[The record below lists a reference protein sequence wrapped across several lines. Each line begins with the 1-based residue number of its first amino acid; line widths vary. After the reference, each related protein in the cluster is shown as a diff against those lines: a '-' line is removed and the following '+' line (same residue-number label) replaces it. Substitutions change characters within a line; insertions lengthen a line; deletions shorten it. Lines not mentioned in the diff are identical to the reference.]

1 MALLQ
6 FQYEAKNRREEIVQ
20 GSVEA
25 ISEES
30 ARETLQERGLT
41 VLSLVGEERSL
52 LKMDVG
58 GWFNRPN
65 NKDIVIFTRQLATI
79 IAADVPL
86 IEGLNTIARQSEKP
100 VFARIV
106 MDLAEAIRGGNSLS
120 GAVVKYPKLFTD
132 FYVSLV
138 RSGEVSGRMEETLLY
153 LADYLE
159 RNQNMNS
166 KVRGALAYPG
176 FVLFALVTVMIIM
189 VTSVLPKMLG
199 FITEAGVADIPLITR
214 MLIAL
219 TNFVNSYIWLIL
231 AVIVFTAWFVRQYV
245 GTVDGKRRLDYVKI
259 SFPRLGVVARNV
271 YIARIAETLSTLIKS
286 GVPILEGLKITS
298 EIANHS
304 LYREILIEAQQN
316 VQNGGTVSEIFFKY
330 PKEIPR
336 LVASMLTIGEKTG
349 KTDFMLENI
358 FKFYN
363 AEAERDIQNLSQLIE
378 PILILL
384 LGMGV
389 ALLVSAIMLPMFSLV
404 NI

>member
-6 FQYEAKNRREEIVQ
+6 FQYEAKNRREEIVS

-30 ARETLQERGLT
+30 ALETLQERGLT
-41 VLSLVGEERSL
+41 VLSLVGEERGL

-65 NKDIVIFTRQLATI
+65 NKDVVVFTRQLATV

-100 VFARIV
+100 VFTKIV

-120 GAVVKYPKLFTD
+120 GAVAKYPKLFTD

-138 RSGEVSGRMEETLLY
+138 RSGEISGRMEETLLY

-166 KVRGALAYPG
+166 KVKGALAYPG
-176 FVLFALVTVMIIM
+176 FILFALVTVMIIM

-214 MLIAL
+214 ILIAL
-219 TNFVNSYIWLIL
+219 TDFVNRYLWVIL
-231 AVIVFTAWFVRQYV
+231 AVMVFGIWFVRQYAR
-245 GTVDGKRRLDYVKI
+245 TLDGKKRLDYIKI

-316 VQNGGTVSEIFFKY
+316 VQNGGTISEVLFKY

-384 LGMGV
+384 LGLGV

>member
-6 FQYEAKNRREEIVQ
+6 FQYEAKNRREEIVS

-30 ARETLQERGLT
+30 ALETLQERGLT
-41 VLSLVGEERSL
+41 VLSLVGEERGL

-65 NKDIVIFTRQLATI
+65 NKDVVVFTRQLATV

-100 VFARIV
+100 VFTKIV

-120 GAVVKYPKLFTD
+120 GAVAKYPKLFTN

-166 KVRGALAYPG
+166 KVKGALAYPG
-176 FVLFALVTVMIIM
+176 FILFALVTVMIIM

-214 MLIAL
+214 ILIAL
-219 TNFVNSYIWLIL
+219 TDFVNRYLWVTL
-231 AVIVFTAWFVRQYV
+231 AVRIFGIWFVRQYAR
-245 GTVDGKRRLDYVKI
+245 TLDGKKRLDYIKI

-316 VQNGGTVSEIFFKY
+316 VQNGGTISEVLFKY
-330 PKEIPR
+330 PKAVPR

-384 LGMGV
+384 LGLGV

>member
-1 MALLQ
+1 
-6 FQYEAKNRREEIVQ
+6 
-20 GSVEA
+20 
-25 ISEES
+25 
-30 ARETLQERGLT
+30 
-41 VLSLVGEERSL
+41 
-52 LKMDVG
+52 
-58 GWFNRPN
+58 
-65 NKDIVIFTRQLATI
+65 
-79 IAADVPL
+79 
-86 IEGLNTIARQSEKP
+86 
-100 VFARIV
+100 

-120 GAVVKYPKLFTD
+120 GAVAKYPKLFTN

-159 RNQNMNS
+159 RNQSMNS

-176 FVLFALVTVMIIM
+176 FILFALVTVLIIM
-189 VTSVLPKMLG
+189 VTSVLPMMLG
-199 FITEAGVADIPLITR
+199 FITEAGVADSPLITR
-214 MLIAL
+214 ILIAL
-219 TNFVNSYIWLIL
+219 IDFVNRYLWVIL
-231 AVIVFTAWFVRQYV
+231 AVMVFGIWFVRQYV
-245 GTVDGKRRLDYVKI
+245 RTLDGKKRLDYIKI

-271 YIARIAETLSTLIKS
+271 YVARIAETLSTLIKS

-304 LYREILIEAQQN
+304 LYREILLEAQQN
-316 VQNGGTVSEIFFKY
+316 VQNGGTISEVLFKY
-330 PKEIPR
+330 PKAVPR

-384 LGMGV
+384 LGLGV

>member
-6 FQYEAKNRREEIVQ
+6 FQYEAKNRREEIVS

-30 ARETLQERGLT
+30 ALETLQERGLT

-58 GWFNRPN
+58 SWFNRPN
-65 NKDIVIFTRQLATI
+65 NKDVVVFTRQLATI

-100 VFARIV
+100 VFTKIV

-120 GAVVKYPKLFTD
+120 GAVAKYPKLFTN

-159 RNQNMNS
+159 RNQSMNS

-176 FVLFALVTVMIIM
+176 FILFALVTVMIIM

-214 MLIAL
+214 ILIAL
-219 TNFVNSYIWLIL
+219 IDFVNRYLWVIL
-231 AVIVFTAWFVRQYV
+231 AVMVFGIWFVRQYV
-245 GTVDGKRRLDYVKI
+245 RTLDGKKRLDYIKI

-271 YIARIAETLSTLIKS
+271 YVARIAETLSTLIKS

-304 LYREILIEAQQN
+304 LYREILLEAQQN
-316 VQNGGTVSEIFFKY
+316 VQNGGTISEVLFKY
-330 PKEIPR
+330 PKAVPR

-384 LGMGV
+384 LGLGV

>member
-6 FQYEAKNRREEIVQ
+6 FQYEAKNRREEIVS

-30 ARETLQERGLT
+30 ALETLQERGLT
-41 VLSLVGEERSL
+41 VLSLVGEERGL

-65 NKDIVIFTRQLATI
+65 NKDVVVFTRQLATV

-100 VFARIV
+100 VFTKIV

-120 GAVVKYPKLFTD
+120 GAVAKYPKLFTN

-166 KVRGALAYPG
+166 KVKGALAYPG
-176 FVLFALVTVMIIM
+176 FILFALVTVMIIM

-214 MLIAL
+214 ILIAL
-219 TNFVNSYIWLIL
+219 IDFVNRYLWVIL
-231 AVIVFTAWFVRQYV
+231 AVMVFGIWFVRQYV
-245 GTVDGKRRLDYVKI
+245 RTLDGKKRLDYIKI

-271 YIARIAETLSTLIKS
+271 YISRIAETLSTLIKS
-286 GVPILEGLKITS
+286 GVPILEGVKINS
-298 EIANHS
+298 QNANNS

-316 VQNGGTVSEIFFKY
+316 VQNGGTISEVLFKY

-384 LGMGV
+384 LGLGV

>member
-6 FQYEAKNRREEIVQ
+6 FQYEAKNRREEIVS

-30 ARETLQERGLT
+30 ALETLQERGLT
-41 VLSLVGEERSL
+41 VLSLVGEERGL

-65 NKDIVIFTRQLATI
+65 NKDVVVFTRQLATV

-100 VFARIV
+100 VFTKIV

-120 GAVVKYPKLFTD
+120 GAVAKYPKLFTN

-166 KVRGALAYPG
+166 KVKGALAYPG
-176 FVLFALVTVMIIM
+176 FILFALVTVMIIM

-214 MLIAL
+214 ILIAL
-219 TNFVNSYIWLIL
+219 TDFVNRYLWVIL
-231 AVIVFTAWFVRQYV
+231 AVMVFGIWFVRQYAR
-245 GTVDGKRRLDYVKI
+245 TLDGKKRLDYIKI

-316 VQNGGTVSEIFFKY
+316 VQNGGTISEVLFKY

-384 LGMGV
+384 LGLGV